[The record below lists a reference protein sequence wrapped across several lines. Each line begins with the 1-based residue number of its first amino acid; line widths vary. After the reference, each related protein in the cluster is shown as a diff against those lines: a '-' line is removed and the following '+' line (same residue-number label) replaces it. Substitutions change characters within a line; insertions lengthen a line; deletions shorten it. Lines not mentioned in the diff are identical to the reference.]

1 MSEVIKMTNNAFI
14 AIQLGCGSYDI
25 SSFFEKLDR
34 YEDTV
39 FAEDYEFSYQKL
51 IEKVKEDYGEEYDID
66 SFNKELDLMAI
77 ESALDQ
83 AESSDKFEELVW
95 NGLNGCYNAS
105 NNFFGFDNEKELR
118 EFGEWDKFSKLL
130 PLVAW

>member
-14 AIQLGCGSYDI
+14 AILLGCGSYDI

-51 IEKVKEDYGEEYDID
+51 IEKVKEDYDEEYDID

>member
-14 AIQLGCGSYDI
+14 AILLGCGSYDI

>member
-1 MSEVIKMTNNAFI
+1 MTNNAFI
-14 AIQLGCGSYDI
+14 AILLGCGSYDI

-130 PLVAW
+130 SLVAW

>member
-14 AIQLGCGSYDI
+14 AILLGCGSYDI

-51 IEKVKEDYGEEYDID
+51 IEKVKEDYGEEYYID

>member
-1 MSEVIKMTNNAFI
+1 MTNNAFI
-14 AIQLGCGSYDI
+14 AILLGCGSYDI

>member
-1 MSEVIKMTNNAFI
+1 MTNNAFI
-14 AIQLGCGSYDI
+14 AILLGCGSYDI

-51 IEKVKEDYGEEYDID
+51 IEKVKEDYDEEYDID

>member
-1 MSEVIKMTNNAFI
+1 MTNNAFI
-14 AIQLGCGSYDI
+14 AILLGCGSYDI

-105 NNFFGFDNEKELR
+105 NNF
-118 EFGEWDKFSKLL
+118 
-130 PLVAW
+130 LVLTMKRS

>member
-1 MSEVIKMTNNAFI
+1 MTNNAFI
-14 AIQLGCGSYDI
+14 AILLGCGSYDI

-51 IEKVKEDYGEEYDID
+51 IEKVKEDYGEEYYID

>member
-1 MSEVIKMTNNAFI
+1 MSEVIKMTNNAFT
-14 AIQLGCGSYDI
+14 AILLGCGSYDI

>member
-1 MSEVIKMTNNAFI
+1 MTNNAFV
-14 AIQLGCGSYDI
+14 AILLGCGSYDI

-39 FAEDYEFSYQKL
+39 FSEDYEFTYQKL
-51 IEKVKEDYGEEYDID
+51 IEKVKEDYGKNYDID

-83 AESSDKFEELVW
+83 VESSDKFEELVW
-95 NGLNGCYNAS
+95 NGFNGYYSCS
-105 NNFFGFDNEKELR
+105 NNFFGFDNEKELKKF
-118 EFGEWDKFSKLL
+118 EEWRKFSELL
-130 PLVAW
+130 PLVTWQK